1 MSDSSQQVPIDEATH
16 EVALASRRV
25 ALLHIAYARML
36 VDEFGPE
43 RGREMIGEA
52 IRAYGQRIGDEVRA
66 AVEAQGLDPTPEN
79 YGAGS
84 SRQLPAFGMCASVK
98 HADVDGERRLRVH
111 GCVMGEAW
119 REIGEA
125 DLGRLY
131 CLVDAAKHIAYDGT
145 HTLAHAATT
154 PDGDDY
160 CEFCLR
166 RATPRE
172 IEAFDNHDRAWVNA
186 DRCDPEDS

>member
-1 MSDSSQQVPIDEATH
+1 MSDSLQQVPIDEAGH

-43 RGREMIGEA
+43 RGREMIVEA

-131 CLVDAAKHIAYDGT
+131 CLVDAAGCTASSTRPSTSLTTG
-145 HTLAHAATT
+145 HTPWPTPRPRPTATT
-154 PDGDDY
+154 TASSVCDV
-160 CEFCLR
+160 R
-166 RATPRE
+166 RHGRSRRSTTTTAPG
-172 IEAFDNHDRAWVNA
+172 
-186 DRCDPEDS
+186 